1 MITIKNLY
9 KSFGDN
15 VVLKDIDLHID
26 QGDSIGIIG
35 PSGIGKSTLLR
46 LICGLIQP
54 DLGELVVLGQNY
66 DKLTEKEWEVLRLK
80 MGFLFQ
86 SSALFDSISVFENVA
101 LILREGNF
109 SFSES
114 SIRRKVCET
123 LSLVGMVDYQE
134 SMPGDLSGG
143 QRKRVGLA
151 RAFVHHPD
159 LVLYDEPTTGLDP
172 MLSYQIENLIVKLN
186 RELSITSIVV
196 THQLTTIFRTIDK
209 VYYLKDAHLIGPED
223 PNQLKNSRYKVM
235 KEFVNYGLI

>member
-15 VVLKDIDLHID
+15 VVLKDIDLQIEH
-26 QGDSIGIIG
+26 GDSVGIIG

-54 DLGELVVLGQNY
+54 DLGELVVLGKNY
-66 DKLTEKEWEVLRLK
+66 DKLTEKKWELLRLK

-86 SSALFDSISVFENVA
+86 SAALFDSISVFDNVA
-101 LILREGNF
+101 LILREGKF

-114 SIRRKVCET
+114 IIRRKVCET
-123 LSLVGMVDYQE
+123 LSLVGMVDYQD

-151 RAFVHHPD
+151 RAFVHDPD

-209 VYYLKDAHLIGPED
+209 VYYLKDARLIGPEV
-223 PNQLKNSRYKVM
+223 PSQLKNSRYKVM
-235 KEFVNYGLI
+235 KEFVNYGLK